1 MQIKNGKNHVQM
13 AENTKDRILK
23 ATFKL
28 LLEKGYDKVL
38 VSDIQ
43 GDLGIS
49 RGLLYRYFK
58 GKDDLV
64 FAACREYFYDR
75 YFEGADYS
83 KMTLRDFFDHARDA
97 VAGITELDGREVDI
111 LRYNTLYSAFIQSC
125 PAFRQIVLSEF
136 EKARGVIRNA
146 IRRGEIENLPENFVG
161 ATLLAIFG
169 RTSYITATPSHD
181 YVKKRILEDI
191 EQFYALIKKRP

>member
-1 MQIKNGKNHVQM
+1 M